1 MLFFLRKKEE
11 ERKKTYISFNFGGQV
26 VSVVSGLDL
35 EKQRKEEEEEKEE
48 KEKRPK
54 KYDSDSDSDSDNDN
68 DNSVSNGGDVAASTI
83 ASTTSSSTTAATTTK
98 PSESSGENG
107 VCGDAEETEFIGN
120 EEFCPIKPKD
130 VPFGVAANLSI
141 AAPVYH
147 KSAQAKDSSNGRKDL
162 LHKTDD
168 PFNDIDKENH
178 PNRVQHD
185 YFAD

>member
-1 MLFFLRKKEE
+1 M
-11 ERKKTYISFNFGGQV
+11 
-26 VSVVSGLDL
+26 VSGLDL

-54 KYDSDSDSDSDNDN
+54 KYDSDSDSDSDNGNDN
-68 DNSVSNGGDVAASTI
+68 DNSVSNGGDVAAATI
-83 ASTTSSSTTAATTTK
+83 SSSTASSSTAATISTK